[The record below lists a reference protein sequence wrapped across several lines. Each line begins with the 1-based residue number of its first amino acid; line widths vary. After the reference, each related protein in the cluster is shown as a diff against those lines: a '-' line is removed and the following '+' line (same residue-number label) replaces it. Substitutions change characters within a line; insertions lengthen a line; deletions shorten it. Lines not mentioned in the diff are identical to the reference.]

1 MAVPKYA
8 QRIARLPEVFELL
21 AGHPEGLPL
30 ADLAERIGV
39 PPDELREDLFAFYT
53 ADVQDLLLGL
63 TRPSV
68 LEFVGR
74 GGDDTVDPG
83 KAEVVRLIHE
93 RPEEL
98 GVEYVDASELALVYA
113 AARSLLEIEP
123 GNEDLQGAVD
133 TLSETML
140 GNPLEAS
147 QRKAWNAPLEDL
159 QAAANQ
165 HRLVRITYSRSWN
178 VGVTDR
184 VIEPYRL
191 VQTRRGWE
199 VDAGVADA
207 PGQVRTFLLSNI
219 RDYEVL
225 PETFTP
231 PTDVAGRIERNRATS
246 RVRVRIPHAA
256 RWAADFYAERV
267 GVVEDD
273 EESVT
278 LDLDLLP
285 PVEHRVGLLGLA
297 AGPDAQVLEPAR
309 LVAEIGRVA
318 GELLA
323 HHRG

>member
-1 MAVPKYA
+1 MRAPKYA

-30 ADLAERIGV
+30 AGVAERIGV

-74 GGDDTVDPG
+74 DGDDTVDPS

-98 GVEYVDASELALVYA
+98 GVEYVDASELALVYT
-113 AARSLLEIEP
+113 AARALLEIEP
-123 GNEDLQGAVD
+123 DDEDLQGAVD
-133 TLSETML
+133 ALSETML
-140 GNPLEAS
+140 GNPLES
-147 QRKAWNAPLEDL
+147 ERKDWNAPLEDL

-165 HRLVRITYSRSWN
+165 HRRVRFTYSRSWN
-178 VGVTDR
+178 VGVTER
-184 VIEPYRL
+184 VVEPYRL

-199 VDAGVADA
+199 VDAGVVDS
-207 PGQVRTFLLSNI
+207 PDQVRTFLLSNI

-231 PTDVAGRIERNRATS
+231 PADVAARIERNRVTS
-246 RVRVRIPHAA
+246 TVRVRIPHAA
-256 RWAADFYAERV
+256 RWAADFYAEKVR
-267 GVVEDD
+267 VVEDD

-285 PVEHRVGLLGLA
+285 PVGHRVGLLGLA
-297 AGPDAQVLEPAR
+297 AGPDAQVLDPAGM
-309 LVAEIGRVA
+309 VAEIGAVA
-318 GELLA
+318 RELLA
-323 HHRG
+323 HHRA